1 MECRGGDGRW
11 AGFFALVTYITGPL
25 GTYLDNLRQE
35 LVPSCRAQS
44 HVSILPPRMLP
55 SQSSAEGQLQS
66 ELSAFLPFE
75 IELSRIEVF
84 EGTGVI
90 YVSIG
95 SGQAELYR
103 LHNHLNQHALNF
115 REPFQY
121 HPHVTLAQEF
131 PGEQLA
137 ALKTLAESR
146 WESYRHSKRFLVE
159 TLTFVQGTPGNG
171 WVDLRHFD
179 SVRSAITTRT
189 S

>member
-11 AGFFALVTYITGPL
+11 AGFFALVTYIPGPL
-25 GTYLDNLRQE
+25 GTDLDNLRQVSPDA
-35 LVPSCRAQS
+35 LVY
-44 HVSILPPRMLP
+44 M
-55 SQSSAEGQLQS
+55 G
-66 ELSAFLPFE
+66 
-75 IELSRIEVF
+75 
-84 EGTGVI
+84 
-90 YVSIG
+90 Y
-95 SGQAELYR
+95 
-103 LHNHLNQHALNF
+103 NHLNQHALNF

-146 WESYRHSKRFLVE
+146 WESCRHSKRFLVE

-179 SVRSAITTRT
+179 SVRSAITSRT